1 MSKCLQVSTTAS
13 SREDAERIGE
23 GVVNAKLAACA
34 QVVGPIDSVYRWK
47 GAVERETEWLCLIK
61 TTEAAYR
68 EVERAVLEMHPYETP
83 EVVAVPIVTGSAAYL
98 AWLREQVT
106 A

>member
-1 MSKCLQVSTTAS
+1 MSTYLQVSTTAS
-13 SREDAERIGE
+13 SREDAERIAKGL
-23 GVVNAKLAACA
+23 VDSKLAACA
-34 QVVGPIDSVYRWK
+34 QIVGPIESVYRWK
-47 GAVERETEWLCLIK
+47 GAVERQIEWLCLIK
-61 TTEAAYR
+61 TTEAAYS

-83 EVVAVPIVTGSAAYL
+83 EIAAVPIVTGSAAYL

>member
-1 MSKCLQVSTTAS
+1 MSKCLLVSTTAS
-13 SREDAERIGE
+13 SREDAERIAE

-34 QVVGPIDSVYRWK
+34 QIVGPIESVYRWK

-61 TTEAAYR
+61 TTEAAYS

-106 A
+106 V